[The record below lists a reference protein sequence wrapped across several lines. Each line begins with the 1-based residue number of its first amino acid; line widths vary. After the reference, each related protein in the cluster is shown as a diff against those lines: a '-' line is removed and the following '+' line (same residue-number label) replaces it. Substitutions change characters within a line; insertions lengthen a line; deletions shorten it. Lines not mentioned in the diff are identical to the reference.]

1 MEEQARMELEIIAK
15 KEAYSFYKNRLNEL
29 LEIKDTEIG
38 QIYKKLKILKKA
50 KKEQEYKVLK
60 KKYDKERIS
69 SQVTKEKIF
78 IMTEWLRELN
88 DFWRGKSFCEYNAL
102 WF

>member
-60 KKYDKERIS
+60 KKYDKKRMS

-88 DFWRGKSFCEYNAL
+88 DF
-102 WF
+102 

>member
-15 KEAYSFYKNRLNEL
+15 KEAYTFYKNRLNEL

-60 KKYDKERIS
+60 KKYDKKRMS

-88 DFWRGKSFCEYNAL
+88 DF
-102 WF
+102 

>member
-1 MEEQARMELEIIAK
+1 MEEQSRIKLEIIAK

-50 KKEQEYKVLK
+50 KKEEEYKVLK
-60 KKYDKERIS
+60 RKYDKEIIS
-69 SQVTKEKIF
+69 SQIIKEKIF
-78 IMTEWLRELN
+78 ILTEWLNELN
-88 DFWRGKSFCEYNAL
+88 NLLQRDE
-102 WF
+102 

>member
-60 KKYDKERIS
+60 KKYDKERMS

>member
-1 MEEQARMELEIIAK
+1 MEEQSRIELEIIAK

-60 KKYDKERIS
+60 KKYDKKRMS

-88 DFWRGKSFCEYNAL
+88 DF
-102 WF
+102 

>member
-1 MEEQARMELEIIAK
+1 MDDKIELEIIAK

-50 KKEQEYKVLK
+50 KKEEEYKALK
-60 KKYDKERIS
+60 KKYDKEIIS
-69 SQVTKEKIF
+69 SQIIKEKIF
-78 IMTEWLRELN
+78 ILTEWLNELN
-88 DFWRGKSFCEYNAL
+88 NLLQRDE
-102 WF
+102 

>member
-15 KEAYSFYKNRLNEL
+15 KEAYTFYKNRLNEL

>member
-1 MEEQARMELEIIAK
+1 MEEQSRIKLEIIAK

-50 KKEQEYKVLK
+50 KKEEEYKALK
-60 KKYDKERIS
+60 KKYDKEIIS
-69 SQVTKEKIF
+69 SQIIKEKIF
-78 IMTEWLRELN
+78 ILTEWLNELN
-88 DFWRGKSFCEYNAL
+88 NLLQRDE
-102 WF
+102 

>member
-38 QIYKKLKILKKA
+38 QIYKKLKKSK
-50 KKEQEYKVLK
+50 
-60 KKYDKERIS
+60 S
-69 SQVTKEKIF
+69 TKF
-78 IMTEWLRELN
+78 
-88 DFWRGKSFCEYNAL
+88 
-102 WF
+102 

>member
-1 MEEQARMELEIIAK
+1 MDDKIELEIIAK

-50 KKEQEYKVLK
+50 KKEEEYKVLK
-60 KKYDKERIS
+60 RKYDKEIIS
-69 SQVTKEKIF
+69 SQIIKEKNF
-78 IMTEWLRELN
+78 ILTEWLNELN
-88 DFWRGKSFCEYNAL
+88 NLLQRDE
-102 WF
+102 

>member
-15 KEAYSFYKNRLNEL
+15 KEAYTFYKNRLNEL

-88 DFWRGKSFCEYNAL
+88 DF
-102 WF
+102 

>member
-60 KKYDKERIS
+60 KKYDKERMS

-88 DFWRGKSFCEYNAL
+88 DF
-102 WF
+102 

>member
-1 MEEQARMELEIIAK
+1 MDDKIELEIIAK

-60 KKYDKERIS
+60 KKYDKEIIS
-69 SQVTKEKIF
+69 SQIIKEKIF
-78 IMTEWLRELN
+78 ILTEWLNELN
-88 DFWRGKSFCEYNAL
+88 NLLQRDE
-102 WF
+102 

>member
-88 DFWRGKSFCEYNAL
+88 DF
-102 WF
+102 